1 MQRLGSGG
9 QGESEQMVM
18 TTLEQLR
25 QRLRSAIREIP
36 DFPKPG
42 ILFRD
47 LTPVL
52 GDASLFAATVGALAS
67 RYAHERV
74 DFIAAIEARGFLW
87 APALATQLGA
97 GLIPIRK
104 KGKLPW
110 KTRAVEYELEY
121 GTAVLEMHEDAVRPG
136 AKVVVVDD
144 LLATGGTALAAAQLV
159 ESFGGELVEIAF
171 VVELWELRGRERLR
185 PRPVFSF
192 LKLPD
197 H

>member
-1 MQRLGSGG
+1 
-9 QGESEQMVM
+9 M

-25 QRLRSAIREIP
+25 HRLRTAIREIP

-52 GDASLFAATVGALAS
+52 GDASLLADTVGVLAS
-67 RYAHERV
+67 RYARERV

-87 APALATQLGA
+87 AGALATHLGA

-110 KTRAVEYELEY
+110 KTLAVEYELEY
-121 GTAVLEMHEDAVRPG
+121 GTAVLEIHEDALRPG
-136 AKVVVVDD
+136 ARVVVVDD

-159 ESFGGELVEIAF
+159 ESLGGELVEIAF

-185 PRPVFSF
+185 PRPVVS
-192 LKLPD
+192 LLELPD
-197 H
+197 R